1 VQLLKNSNVE
11 IKLGKKYSWLEPA
24 PSKTLSRF
32 GGDGDGGYVLSEN
45 VPLLSEY
52 LLSFGLGANIDF
64 ELSIKKSNPLIAI
77 DVYDHTVQ
85 RPNKKQARINLAKSL
100 FHGNLT
106 HYKSYMHFY
115 KSYNEVFLAGNHN
128 RNKVTNFKFNE
139 YDIDIKD
146 LLAENLS
153 SSIILKV
160 DIEGDEYRILPSIIK
175 NAQKFTAII
184 IEFHNIGVC
193 RVNFEK
199 YVKEISKSHVIEH
212 VHANNFS
219 DLTSIGLPD
228 VMEVTFIRKDL
239 YQSGKKERRYPI
251 DKLDCPNTHRRRD
264 FMIEWT
270 TR

>member
-1 VQLLKNSNVE
+1 MLLLKNGNVE

-24 PSKTLSRF
+24 PSKMLTRF

-45 VPLLSEY
+45 VPLLSDY

-64 ELSIKKSNPLIAI
+64 ELQIKKSNPLIAI

-85 RPNKKQARINLAKSL
+85 RPNKKTARINLAKSL
-100 FHGNLT
+100 FHRNLN

-115 KSYNEVFLAGNHN
+115 KSYNEVFLVGGHKK
-128 RNKVTNFKFNE
+128 NKVTNFKFNE

-146 LLAENLS
+146 LLAENRS
-153 SSIILKV
+153 SSIILKI
-160 DIEGDEYRILPSIIK
+160 DIEGDEYRILPSVIK

-193 RVNFEK
+193 LENFKEN
-199 YVKEISKSHVIEH
+199 VKEISKSHFIEH

-239 YQSGKKERRYPI
+239 YQRGKKVRRYPI
-251 DKLDCPNTHRRRD
+251 SQLDYPNTYRRRD
-264 FMIEWT
+264 FTIEWT
-270 TR
+270 AK